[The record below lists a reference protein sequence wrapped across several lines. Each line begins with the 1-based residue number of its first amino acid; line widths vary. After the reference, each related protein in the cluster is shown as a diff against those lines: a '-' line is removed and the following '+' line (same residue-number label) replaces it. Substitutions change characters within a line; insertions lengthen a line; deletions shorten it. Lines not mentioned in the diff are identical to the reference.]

1 MANSIDEGVG
11 QMKAMHPGDSRSWGL
26 VGAAVVVLLIAIGI
40 VGAVGVV
47 ENDEVKDTA
56 ERAIA
61 FDVAI
66 EDAGDDLQVAVLDL
80 RHYHRNIAF
89 GGPSATAVADFDA
102 AYATLLAEIDE
113 LEQIGVGEIDIPQP
127 DHLRGLASRYYDD
140 FRSKIVLFTSD
151 PVGFRDAS
159 DLGLDRIEELAGATE
174 AIDDAG
180 EQMTGQ
186 SLARVESA
194 SERERVVLI
203 LLLSGVALVGV
214 ALAAAA
220 GRVVNRLRAANI
232 QEHESSRRLAAALR
246 SKSDFIAD
254 ASHELRTPLTLIRG
268 NAEIGLALPADDE
281 QKQVLSEILRES
293 TRMGRLVEDLLLLAQ
308 SDAGTIPMEREY
320 VPVRWLLDRIGPSAE
335 VMARHH
341 DRCLAL
347 ELEGEGHLNVD
358 PQRI

>member
-127 DHLRGLASRYYDD
+127 DHLRGLASRYYD
-140 FRSKIVLFTSD
+140 
-151 PVGFRDAS
+151 GFRDAS

-347 ELEGEGHLNVD
+347 DLEGEGHLNVN